1 MNQMIIIG
9 LIMVG
14 IGVVLMLFAH
24 KMNEQNPRL
33 SQYLAMTFLFLFLW
47 GCAVMIW
54 GSGGYPV
61 AVIFAL
67 LGTALPLYC
76 LKGMKGTENMSDDE
90 LRKYIDD
97 GQTTHMVE
105 CVGGNPEENGMR
117 YQLRAVTQIGDDY
130 EWLDLRIYSETGYF
144 QPGKVYIVMFRV
156 WRNGPDRSS
165 EDMRILTAPT
175 VRRSSSCIVS
185 WVWLMPESWRRFR
198 ISRCQRIRWNGMPP
212 VIITIQS

>member
-144 QPGKVYIVMFRV
+144 QPGKVYIVMFSDLEKV
-156 WRNGPDRSS
+156 QVGLENCFGTGETFDVTGVPEECFHPAGVLENTLMKGIKLVDR
-165 EDMRILTAPT
+165 
-175 VRRSSSCIVS
+175 
-185 WVWLMPESWRRFR
+185 
-198 ISRCQRIRWNGMPP
+198 Q
-212 VIITIQS
+212 